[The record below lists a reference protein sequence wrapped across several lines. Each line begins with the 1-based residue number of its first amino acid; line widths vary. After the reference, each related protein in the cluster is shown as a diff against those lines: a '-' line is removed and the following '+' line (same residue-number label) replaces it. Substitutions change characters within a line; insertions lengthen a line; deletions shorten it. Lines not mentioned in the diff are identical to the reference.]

1 MEPDALA
8 KLYDFNVRS
17 LKLNTEGVTHEE
29 SVRPPSAG
37 GNSLNWVLGHIV
49 ANRNG
54 ILELVGEPPVWSDEV
69 AAPYE
74 RGSTPLEPGAAQP
87 LDRILGDLDRA
98 QAQLVRRLGELSPT
112 DLAAQ
117 RGNSTLGSQ
126 LAFLQFHEAYHAG
139 QVGLLR
145 RLLGKPGAIR

>member
-54 ILELVGEPPVWSDEV
+54 ILDLVDEPPVWSADV

-74 RGSTPLEPGAAQP
+74 RGSSPLDPGAAQP
-87 LDRILGDLDRA
+87 LDRILSDLD
-98 QAQLVRRLGELSPT
+98 QAQERLVRRLGNLAPA
-112 DLAAQ
+112 DLAAE
-117 RGNSTLGSQ
+117 RGKSTLGAQ

>member
-1 MEPDALA
+1 MEPAALA
-8 KLYDFNVRS
+8 KLYAINVQS
-17 LKLNTEGVTHEE
+17 LKLNTEGVSHEE
-29 SVRPPSAG
+29 SVRPPSEG

-54 ILELVGEPPVWSDEV
+54 ILDLVGAPPIWSEEL
-69 AAPYE
+69 ATPYE
-74 RGSTPLEPGAAQP
+74 RGSTPLDPGAAQP
-87 LDRILGDLDRA
+87 LNRILADLDRA
-98 QAQLVRRLGELSPT
+98 QETLTRRLGEIGSA

-117 RGNSTLGSQ
+117 RGKSTVGEQ